1 MPEPGQLTAT
11 SVAQHL
17 LTLSRQLDEVTT
29 ALNAKDLE
37 ATELA
42 EEAKVAEAKA
52 FVRAEGSVDLR
63 KNLAI
68 IDTHQVR
75 LAAKVAEATVRGL
88 IRTVRTLQSRID
100 VGRSHGA
107 TVRAETQLAG
117 HSGGV

>member
-1 MPEPGQLTAT
+1 MPEQGQLTAT

-17 LTLSRQLDEVTT
+17 LALSRQLDEVTT
-29 ALNAKDLE
+29 ELNAKDIE

-42 EEAKVAEAKA
+42 EEAKLEEAKA
-52 FVRAEGSVDLR
+52 FVKAEGSVDFR
-63 KNLAI
+63 KATATIN
-68 IDTHQVR
+68 THQVR
-75 LAAKVAEATVRGL
+75 LDAKVAEATVRGL

-117 HSGGV
+117 RGEGA